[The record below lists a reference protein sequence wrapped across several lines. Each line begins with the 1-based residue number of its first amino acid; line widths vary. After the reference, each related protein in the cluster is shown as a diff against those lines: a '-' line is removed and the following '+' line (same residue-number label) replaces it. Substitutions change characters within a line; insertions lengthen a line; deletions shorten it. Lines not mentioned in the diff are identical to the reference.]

1 MRKIEVSDF
10 VTNDIREAL
19 IAMNTNDLVIADA
32 ANRLLKRVNRTDG
45 NVALSFIC
53 ILGLGL
59 VVYSLTDELAKMNGR
74 IMALETDKDIE
85 EHIKKNEG

>member
-53 ILGLGL
+53 ILGLSL